1 MAIPTYEQIMLP
13 LLELLKD
20 ENTYNNKECVKKLSE
35 KLNLTEEEVRELLPS
50 GRKRVFYNRVNWAKT
65 YLKRAG
71 LVEAPRRGEVKITQ
85 LGLELLQENPVEI
98 RSRDLLR
105 YSSFNDF
112 INTTNRSEN
121 NTENRENLINE
132 RTPFEE
138 IAISFEELK
147 NSLADEILEK
157 IKSCSFEFFEKS
169 VIELLIK
176 MGYGGSREEAG
187 RATRRTG
194 DEGIDGIINEDRLG
208 LDRIYIQAKRW
219 RDTVVGRPE
228 IQKFSGALDTPG
240 ANKGVFITTSK
251 FSREAREYAENI
263 NTKKIVLIDGMQ
275 LAQYMIDFNV
285 GVSTE
290 IVYEIKRIDSDYFIE
305 ED

>member
-20 ENTYNNKECVKKLSE
+20 ENTYNNKECVEKLSE
-35 KLNLTEEEVRELLPS
+35 NLNLTEEEVRELLPS

-85 LGLELLQENPVEI
+85 LGLELLQENPIEI

-112 INTTNRSEN
+112 INTANNRNEN
-121 NTENRENLINE
+121 NNENRETLINE

-138 IAISFEELK
+138 ISISFEELK

-208 LDRIYIQAKRW
+208 LDSIYIQAKRW

-251 FSREAREYAENI
+251 FSREAKEYVENI
-263 NTKKIVLIDGMQ
+263 NTKKIILIDGMQ

-290 IVYEIKRIDSDYFIE
+290 IVYEVKRIDSDYFIE
-305 ED
+305 E

>member
-13 LLELLKD
+13 MLDLLKD
-20 ENTYNNKECVKKLSE
+20 ENTYNNKECVEKLSE

-121 NTENRENLINE
+121 NTENSENLINE

-187 RATRRTG
+187 RATRRTS

-219 RDTVVGRPE
+219 SDTVVGRPE

-251 FSREAREYAENI
+251 FSREAREYVENI
-263 NTKKIVLIDGMQ
+263 NTKKIILIDGMQ

-290 IVYEIKRIDSDYFIE
+290 IVYEVKRIDSDYFIE
-305 ED
+305 E

>member
-20 ENTYNNKECVKKLSE
+20 ENTYNNKECVERLSE
-35 KLNLTEEEVRELLPS
+35 NLNLTEEEVRELLPS
-50 GRKRVFYNRVNWAKT
+50 GRIRIFYDRFTWAKT
-65 YLKRAG
+65 YLKKAG

-85 LGLELLQENPVEI
+85 LGLELLQDNPVEI

-147 NSLADEILEK
+147 SSLADEILEK

-251 FSREAREYAENI
+251 FSREAREYVENI

-290 IVYEIKRIDSDYFIE
+290 IVYEVKRIDSDYFIE
-305 ED
+305 D